1 MELYYFDSS
10 WNNNNF
16 NEKIKSLK
24 PNQIFIGK
32 TLFGR
37 ITPHTFNKSDAASMK
52 ENINSYNTMN
62 KYINIQ
68 SSSYKS
74 SEKKN
79 IYQTIDK
86 VEVIGVIVL
95 NNPSD
100 TSLEN
105 IYIQNDKYQELIDNY
120 YRPNRA
126 LLKMNGNENYAK
138 IVQTLYDK
146 GFTINNKFVKYFLDF
161 DSQIKKYS
169 SLINAVSIIWTII
182 VAILLYSFMSSSI
195 KDNSKQIGIL
205 KALGANKNDIFK
217 IYAVEAII
225 IGIFTTFFGVLGYY
239 FVGLLL
245 NRIITNLFYTFYFAI
260 FIPNIITILIM
271 ILATFIIL
279 FISVII
285 PILKIDKIKP
295 IDVINNVN

>member
-1 MELYYFDSS
+1 
-10 WNNNNF
+10 
-16 NEKIKSLK
+16 
-24 PNQIFIGK
+24 
-32 TLFGR
+32 
-37 ITPHTFNKSDAASMK
+37 
-52 ENINSYNTMN
+52 
-62 KYINIQ
+62 
-68 SSSYKS
+68 
-74 SEKKN
+74 
-79 IYQTIDK
+79 
-86 VEVIGVIVL
+86 
-95 NNPSD
+95 
-100 TSLEN
+100 
-105 IYIQNDKYQELIDNY
+105 
-120 YRPNRA
+120 
-126 LLKMNGNENYAK
+126 MNGNENYAK

-169 SLINAVSIIWTII
+169 SLINAVSIIWTLI

-239 FVGLLL
+239 FGGLLL